1 MTKPHRGPG
10 LSRGARA
17 PKFSCATP
25 IEERQDSHR
34 AIFDDAPWR
43 GRGSGERM
51 LEEMT
56 ENSVIL
62 QAAATKDAMG
72 GGTTKW

>member
-1 MTKPHRGPG
+1 
-10 LSRGARA
+10 
-17 PKFSCATP
+17 
-25 IEERQDSHR
+25 
-34 AIFDDAPWR
+34 
-43 GRGSGERM
+43 M